1 VTSPAASSEREV
13 TLVVNGVR
21 RELTVD
27 PATPLLWVLRIDLG
41 LTGVRFGCGL
51 GQCGACT
58 VIVDGV
64 ARQSCD
70 LPVSAVAGCRVT
82 TIEGLGGNGELDPLQ
97 TAFIEEGAAQCGFC
111 TTGIIVAARALLDA
125 ESAASDARIREA
137 LAGNLCRCGAHARV
151 MRAIHRV
158 ADGGAP

>member
-1 VTSPAASSEREV
+1 MTAPASSSASKV
-13 TLVVNGVR
+13 TLVVNGIH
-21 RELTVD
+21 RELTAD
-27 PATPLLWVLRIDLG
+27 PSTPLLGILRIDLG

-70 LPVSAVAGCRVT
+70 LPVSSVEGCSVT
-82 TIEGLGGNGELDPLQ
+82 TIEGLGSNGELDPLQ
-97 TAFIEEGAAQCGFC
+97 TAFIEEGAAQCGYC

-125 ESAASDARIREA
+125 EPAASDARIREA

>member
-1 VTSPAASSEREV
+1 MTVPVSDSAREV
-13 TLVVNGVR
+13 SLVVNGIR
-21 RELTVD
+21 REVVVD
-27 PATPLLWVLRIDLG
+27 PATPLLWVLRTDFG

-58 VIVDGV
+58 VIVDGI

-70 LPVSAVAGCRVT
+70 LPVSAVEGCHVT
-82 TIEGLGGNGELDPLQ
+82 TIEGLGSDGELDPLQ
-97 TAFIEEGAAQCGFC
+97 TAFIEEGAAQCGYC
-111 TTGIIVAARALLDA
+111 TAGIIVAARALLDA
-125 ESAASDARIREA
+125 EPAASDARIREA

-158 ADGGAP
+158 ADGGTA

>member
-1 VTSPAASSEREV
+1 
-13 TLVVNGVR
+13 
-21 RELTVD
+21 
-27 PATPLLWVLRIDLG
+27 
-41 LTGVRFGCGL
+41 VRFGCGL

-58 VIVDGV
+58 VIVDGI
-64 ARQSCD
+64 ARQACD
-70 LPVSAVAGCRVT
+70 LPVSAVAGCHVT
-82 TIEGLGGNGELDPLQ
+82 TIEGLGSNGELDPLQ

-125 ESAASDARIREA
+125 EPTASDARIREA

-158 ADGGAP
+158 ADGGAR